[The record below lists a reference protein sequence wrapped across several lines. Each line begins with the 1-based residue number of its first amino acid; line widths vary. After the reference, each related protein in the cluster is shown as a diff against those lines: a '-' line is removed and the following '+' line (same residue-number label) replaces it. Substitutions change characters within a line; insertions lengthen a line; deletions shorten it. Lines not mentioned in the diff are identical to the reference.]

1 MKITKYVDWFHDGE
15 LREFRHI
22 VSESRLVVTMLSA
35 QIIGWE
41 EFDNK
46 IELSKNFTICGV
58 LSLEG
63 VKKITINKKI
73 FNEELKLLDEY
84 GEILDFEI
92 EDDQKV
98 TFGIYYHGLA
108 KTNPDLRF
116 QTIEI
121 ECESHSWENIP
132 SLDTGDY

>member
-1 MKITKYVDWFHDGE
+1 MNISKYTGWFHDGE

-22 VSESRLVVTMLSA
+22 VSENRLVVTMLSA

-58 LSLEG
+58 LRIEG
-63 VKKITINKKI
+63 VKKITINND
-73 FNEELKLLDEY
+73 FFSGELKLLDEY
-84 GEILDFEI
+84 GTILDFDIYGDTKI
-92 EDDQKV
+92 EL
-98 TFGIYYHGLA
+98 GIDYSGLTDSA
-108 KTNPDLRF
+108 PDLSYQF
-116 QTIEI
+116 IEI